1 MIKESFQIIKRLG
14 ATSVLFFLM
23 LLTSLDAHHSI
34 YVICIFSTI
43 AFVVNKLYEN
53 WDNTAW
59 GLFSFSLSYVIIL
72 MIQGEVDSG
81 FNLISYLISPVCFY
95 LYGIYVLNKL
105 RSECLIETFVLL
117 SIASFSTLLYA
128 SVLSD
133 IAHNGFINPLRSI
146 KILYVQKASDTH
158 FAATFLGLNAGLG
171 LFGLG
176 YSLKNKKST
185 ISIKNVLFISVS
197 VLSLIS
203 VIHLVNRT
211 GVFVFVI
218 TTALMVLYNAKKQF
232 AKICIII
239 LSVSVAILL
248 LETFLDGYLASI
260 IDAYTKRNEESG
272 AEVSSGSGRFDRWI
286 DALKYIFLYPL
297 GWCQIA
303 KTEYCHNLWLDIAR
317 ACGFIPFLIFIV
329 QTLSQGKK
337 LRNQL
342 KLKKHN
348 DLTLMIYGLSIVFFC
363 SSMVEP
369 VIEGFPL
376 FFYLYLF
383 LWGLSN
389 KFSIVDN
396 QKKSNWRV

>member
-1 MIKESFQIIKRLG
+1 M
-14 ATSVLFFLM
+14 
-23 LLTSLDAHHSI
+23 
-34 YVICIFSTI
+34 
-43 AFVVNKLYEN
+43 
-53 WDNTAW
+53 
-59 GLFSFSLSYVIIL
+59 
-72 MIQGEVDSG
+72 
-81 FNLISYLISPVCFY
+81 
-95 LYGIYVLNKL
+95 
-105 RSECLIETFVLL
+105 
-117 SIASFSTLLYA
+117 
-128 SVLSD
+128 
-133 IAHNGFINPLRSI
+133 
-146 KILYVQKASDTH
+146 QKASDTH
-158 FAATFLGLNAGLG
+158 FAATLLGLNAGLG

-211 GVFVFVI
+211 GVFVFII

-232 AKICIII
+232 AKICVII

-248 LETFLDGYLASI
+248 LETFLDGYLVDI
-260 IDAYTKRNEESG
+260 IDAYTKRNEEGG
-272 AEVSSGSGRFDRWI
+272 AEVSSGSGRFDRWV

-317 ACGFIPFLIFIV
+317 ACGFIPFLIFIA

-337 LRNQL
+337 LRKQL

-389 KFSIVDN
+389 KFSVVDN
-396 QKKSNWRV
+396 QKESNWRV